1 MDNLAGVVQ
10 YNGHFETTIET
21 VCHIMTDQT
30 KGTPLER
37 LADLNTLMLE
47 GEECLD
53 HRFYCGYNLSKY
65 CHWPVSMMMRA
76 SQLARYWTNSRVP
89 FS

>member
-10 YNGHFETTIET
+10 YNGHFETTIDT

-37 LADLNTLMLE
+37 LADLNTLMLD

-53 HRFYCGYNLSKY
+53 HRVYCGYNMICSK
-65 CHWPVSMMMRA
+65 
-76 SQLARYWTNSRVP
+76 
-89 FS
+89 